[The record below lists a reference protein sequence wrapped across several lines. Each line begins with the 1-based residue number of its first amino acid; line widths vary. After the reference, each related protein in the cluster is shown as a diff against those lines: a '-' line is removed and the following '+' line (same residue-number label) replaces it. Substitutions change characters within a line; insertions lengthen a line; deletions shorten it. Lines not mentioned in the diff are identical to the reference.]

1 MYFKGDLAYCIFYIN
16 LLTCS
21 NLMILTVFFLR
32 TAPASKKA
40 KPHCIK
46 KTMVPK
52 ITLKKSSVFICRITK
67 FLCSSSKDMFE
78 FLWSCSIIEW
88 ISWSCPITL
97 IFLLFTKSAFFSQLI
112 SVHFIDKTVIIQFY
126 VLFLMHEIY
135 FLGSMISIF
144 FCKRADVYS
153 MHYIYLSHRFGNL
166 ISYSIL

>member
-1 MYFKGDLAYCIFYIN
+1 
-16 LLTCS
+16 
-21 NLMILTVFFLR
+21 MILTVFFLR

-78 FLWSCSIIEW
+78 FLWSCSMIEW
-88 ISWSCPITL
+88 ISWSCSKTFFYSL
-97 IFLLFTKSAFFSQLI
+97 NQLFFSQLI

-135 FLGSMISIF
+135 FLKSVINIF

-153 MHYIYLSHRFGNL
+153 MHYITYRTDLE
-166 ISYSIL
+166 I